1 MPKLTL
7 RPRPAAG
14 HTTSNGAHP
23 KAQGRTASGRTASG
37 SAASGSAASGSAAS
51 GSAAS
56 GRRAPGAKPQGKVHG
71 KAHVGLPQGNK
82 THGGKPHPK
91 SPWAHANEHGPK
103 HNFFRK
109 EVAADG
115 KVKNVSSTQEERRAE
130 RASERAPARS
140 LEAAEGKVIALSPKS
155 HSKMVKNSAG
165 LAAGA
170 RSRAAAALIVDAVS
184 DGVSLSEAFPR
195 HLQGFD
201 ERDVSFIKEM
211 VYGTLRQRRLLLN
224 TLKPLFNYKITER
237 HRIVQALLLVAL
249 YQLTFMRV
257 PVHAV
262 VAATVS
268 ACADIERKGFTSL
281 VNAILR
287 RFLREGGQLLHSDNE
302 AVDYSFP
309 DWLYTKLKESYPE
322 RCRDILQ
329 HSNEK
334 APLFLRVEQSKTTR
348 EAQLAEL
355 AAAGINAQACAL
367 YSGAIELESALNVE
381 HIPGF
386 AQGRCTVQDLSAQ
399 LAAPLMDLESLP
411 AGSRVLDCCCAPG
424 GKSAHILDLNPE
436 VSLTALDVDHNRLKS
451 TQDTLTRL
459 GRTNVTLQALDAT
472 KLAEI
477 EGTFERILVDAPC
490 SGTGVI
496 RRHPDIKWLRRAKD
510 ITALAQVQAAIL
522 DAAYDKLSPGGL
534 LVYTTCSIL
543 PEENDAQVQA
553 FLARHPEASL
563 KAFTLGTQS
572 YTTLQRLP
580 GDDHGDGFFYA
591 RFVKPV

>member
-7 RPRPAAG
+7 RPRSTSG
-14 HTTSNGAHP
+14 NTTPNSSQSVTP
-23 KAQGRTASGRTASG
+23 RAQVSSGKPHS
-37 SAASGSAASGSAAS
+37 SIQ
-51 GSAAS
+51 
-56 GRRAPGAKPQGKVHG
+56 PQGKHLSKPLGNKSHSG
-71 KAHVGLPQGNK
+71 KPQGNK
-82 THGGKPHPK
+82 PHSGKPHSTK
-91 SPWAHANEHGPK
+91 AQGAKHQSPWLSGNGPQQ
-103 HNFFRK
+103 NFLRK

-115 KVKNVSSTQEERRAE
+115 KVKSVSSTQAERRAE
-130 RASERAPARS
+130 RAAARTNS
-140 LEAAEGKVIALSPKS
+140 YETTDGKVIALSPKS
-155 HSKMVKNSAG
+155 HSKMIKNSTG
-165 LAAGA
+165 LAAGS
-170 RSRAAAALIVDAVS
+170 RSRAAAALIVDAIS
-184 DGVSLSEAFPR
+184 DGVSLNEAFPR
-195 HLQGFD
+195 YLQGFD

-287 RFLREGGQLLHSDNE
+287 RFLREGGQLLASESE
-302 AVDYSFP
+302 AVNYSFP

-322 RCRDILQ
+322 RCTEILQ

-355 AAAGINAQACAL
+355 SAADIKAQACDL

-399 LAAPLMDLESLP
+399 LAAPLLELEDLP
-411 AGSRVLDCCCAPG
+411 AGSCVLDCCCAPG
-424 GKSAHILDLNPE
+424 GKSAHILDLNPQ
-436 VSLTALDVDHNRLKS
+436 VKLTALDVDHNRLKS

-459 GRTNVTLQALDAT
+459 GRTNVTLRALDAT
-472 KLAEI
+472 KLAEL
-477 EGTFERILVDAPC
+477 EGNFERILVDAPC

-510 ITALAQVQAAIL
+510 ISALAQVQAAIL
-522 DAAYDKLSPGGL
+522 DAAYAQLAPGGL

-563 KAFTLGTQS
+563 KAFTVGTQS

-580 GDDHGDGFFYA
+580 GEDHGDGFFYA
-591 RFVKPV
+591 RFVKPL

>member
-23 KAQGRTASGRTASG
+23 KAQGSTASGN
-37 SAASGSAASGSAAS
+37 AASGNASAA
-51 GSAAS
+51 
-56 GRRAPGAKPQGKVHG
+56 RRAPEAKPQGKVHG

-91 SPWAHANEHGPK
+91 SPWAHANENGPK

-115 KVKNVSSTQEERRAE
+115 KVKNVSSTQEERRA
-130 RASERAPARS
+130 ERAPARS

-268 ACADIERKGFTSL
+268 ACADVERKGFTSL

-563 KAFTLGTQS
+563 KAFTLGTQ
-572 YTTLQRLP
+572 RP

>member
-7 RPRPAAG
+7 RPRSTSGSTTPNQSPSAA
-14 HTTSNGAHP
+14 P
-23 KAQGRTASGRTASG
+23 KAQGSVK
-37 SAASGSAASGSAAS
+37 
-51 GSAAS
+51 
-56 GRRAPGAKPQGKVHG
+56 APGKPQGAKPYGAKTQGPKG
-71 KAHVGLPQGNK
+71 ARP
-82 THGGKPHPK
+82 HGGKPHAK
-91 SPWAHANEHGPK
+91 GPWARSNENGPK

-115 KVKNVSSTQEERRAE
+115 KVKSFSTTQEERRTERHAE
-130 RASERAPARS
+130 RASAHSPD
-140 LEAAEGKVIALSPKS
+140 AAEGKVIALSPQS
-155 HSKMVKNSAG
+155 HSKMVKNSVG

-184 DGVSLSEAFPR
+184 DGVSLSEAFPRHLQGSEAFPR

-411 AGSRVLDCCCAPG
+411 AGSCVLDCCCAPG

-436 VSLTALDVDHNRLKS
+436 VSLTAFDVDHNRLKS

-472 KLAEI
+472 KLAEL

-510 ITALAQVQAAIL
+510 ISALAQVQAAIL

>member
-7 RPRPAAG
+7 RPRSTSGSTTPNQSPSAA
-14 HTTSNGAHP
+14 P
-23 KAQGRTASGRTASG
+23 KAQGSVK
-37 SAASGSAASGSAAS
+37 
-51 GSAAS
+51 
-56 GRRAPGAKPQGKVHG
+56 APGKPQGAKPYGAKTQGAKTQEP
-71 KAHVGLPQGNK
+71 KSQGAK
-82 THGGKPHPK
+82 TQGPKGARPHGGKPHAK
-91 SPWAHANEHGPK
+91 GPWARSNENGPK

-115 KVKNVSSTQEERRAE
+115 KVKSVSSTQEERRAE
-130 RASERAPARS
+130 RASERATAQVA
-140 LEAAEGKVIALSPKS
+140 EGAEGKVIALSPQS

-424 GKSAHILDLNPE
+424 GKSAHILDLNSE
-436 VSLTALDVDHNRLKS
+436 VSLTAFDVDHNRLKS

-472 KLAEI
+472 KLAEL

-510 ITALAQVQAAIL
+510 ISALAQVQAAIL

>member
-7 RPRPAAG
+7 RPRSTSGSTTPNQSPSAA
-14 HTTSNGAHP
+14 P
-23 KAQGRTASGRTASG
+23 KAQGSVK
-37 SAASGSAASGSAAS
+37 
-51 GSAAS
+51 
-56 GRRAPGAKPQGKVHG
+56 APGKPQGAKPYGAKTQGAKTQESKSQGAKPQGPKSQG
-71 KAHVGLPQGNK
+71 AKPQGPK
-82 THGGKPHPK
+82 GARPHGGKPQAK
-91 SPWAHANEHGPK
+91 GPWARSNENGPK

-115 KVKNVSSTQEERRAE
+115 KVKSFSTSQEERRTERHAE
-130 RASERAPARS
+130 RAQAHFPD
-140 LEAAEGKVIALSPKS
+140 AAEGKVIALSPQS
-155 HSKMVKNSAG
+155 HSKMVKNSVG

-302 AVDYSFP
+302 AIDYSFP

-348 EAQLAEL
+348 DAQLAEL

-399 LAAPLMDLESLP
+399 LTAPLLDLESLP
-411 AGSRVLDCCCAPG
+411 QGSRVLDCCCAPG
-424 GKSAHILDLNPE
+424 GKSAHILDLNPG
-436 VSLTALDVDHNRLKS
+436 VSLTALDVDQNRLKS
-451 TQDTLTRL
+451 TQDTLARL
-459 GRTNVTLQALDAT
+459 GRTNVMLKALDAT
-472 KLAEI
+472 KLE
-477 EGTFERILVDAPC
+477 ELDGTFERILVDAPC

-510 ITALAQVQAAIL
+510 IAALAQVQAAIL
-522 DAAYDKLSPGGL
+522 DAAYEKLSPGGL

-543 PEENDAQVQA
+543 PEENEAQVQA

>member
-7 RPRPAAG
+7 RPRSTSGSTTPNQSPSAA
-14 HTTSNGAHP
+14 P
-23 KAQGRTASGRTASG
+23 KAQGSVK
-37 SAASGSAASGSAAS
+37 
-51 GSAAS
+51 
-56 GRRAPGAKPQGKVHG
+56 APGKPQGAKPYGAKTQGAKTQEP
-71 KAHVGLPQGNK
+71 KSQGAK
-82 THGGKPHPK
+82 TQGPKGARPHGGKPHAK
-91 SPWAHANEHGPK
+91 GPWARSNENGPK

-115 KVKNVSSTQEERRAE
+115 KVKSVSSTQEERRAE
-130 RASERAPARS
+130 RASERATAQVA
-140 LEAAEGKVIALSPKS
+140 EGAEGKVIALSPQS

-268 ACADIERKGFTSL
+268 ACADVERKGFTSL

-424 GKSAHILDLNPE
+424 GKSAHILDLNSE
-436 VSLTALDVDHNRLKS
+436 VSLTAFDVDHNRLKS

-472 KLAEI
+472 KLAEL

>member
-7 RPRPAAG
+7 RPRSTSGSTTPNQSPSAA
-14 HTTSNGAHP
+14 P
-23 KAQGRTASGRTASG
+23 KAQGSVK
-37 SAASGSAASGSAAS
+37 
-51 GSAAS
+51 
-56 GRRAPGAKPQGKVHG
+56 APGKPQGAKPYGAKTQGAKTQEP
-71 KAHVGLPQGNK
+71 KSQGAK
-82 THGGKPHPK
+82 TQGPKGARPHGGKPHAK
-91 SPWAHANEHGPK
+91 GPWARSNENGPK

-115 KVKNVSSTQEERRAE
+115 KVKSVSSTQEERRAE
-130 RASERAPARS
+130 RASERATAQVA
-140 LEAAEGKVIALSPKS
+140 EGAEGKVIALSPKS

-170 RSRAAAALIVDAVS
+170 RSRAAA
-184 DGVSLSEAFPR
+184 
-195 HLQGFD
+195 
-201 ERDVSFIKEM
+201 M

-436 VSLTALDVDHNRLKS
+436 VSLTAFDVDHNRLKS

-472 KLAEI
+472 KLAEL

-510 ITALAQVQAAIL
+510 ISALAQVQAAIL